1 MIDRFPY
8 EINFNLLIW
17 LSKEIYWKC
26 PSFFKYDLQDDYVLK
41 IASNRLNLS
50 IFSPTSRGL
59 Y

>member
-8 EINFNLLIW
+8 EVNFINLIVKRNLLEV
-17 LSKEIYWKC
+17 SV
-26 PSFFKYDLQDDYVLK
+26 YDFQDYVLK

-50 IFSPTSRGL
+50 IFSHTSRGL